1 MSQAP
6 QTPKT
11 RRRAGREQSA
21 LIALAPDAPI
31 SLTEAAI
38 LASISPRH
46 LAEERSAGRG
56 PKCYRLGAKCVR
68 TTVGDVLAWV
78 KSRAEVVRP

>member
-1 MSQAP
+1 MGNQP
-6 QTPKT
+6 ETTKT
-11 RRRAGREQSA
+11 RRRAGRDQA
-21 LIALAPDAPI
+21 TLIVLAPDAPI

-56 PKCYRLGAKCVR
+56 PKCYRLGAKAIR

-78 KSRAEVVRP
+78 RSRAEVVR